1 MKRIIAL
8 LMALCL
14 LVTAAAA
21 ESAGET
27 RTVELSADGLT
38 VYRCKSAGE
47 TAQLAYDLNYPAFEA
62 EDKALTEYLTQ
73 TVAQPLMALQR
84 AEPMSADPAAYEGDK
99 RDNVRMIFFASMD
112 FPGLLSVVASV
123 ANHAA
128 DESVNEMLFFTRIVD
143 LRSRRELSVYDLF
156 AEPPETVDAAIRSAV
171 FATQSAQG
179 LAIVADASQVP
190 APDACYLSKA
200 AFRCLYGA
208 NTVAEKASV
217 VDIPWVQLG
226 LTATAALTGNP
237 ESVPGNA
244 QTGALAADGAVQ
256 PETDASAAPDETGSP
271 TAVATPA
278 ADAMPAADGE
288 PVPEEALTA
297 LLTAHDWTA
306 QGHTLRFL
314 PEGGV
319 KELGDGAPLFYLYY
333 LDGGR
338 LYLSSDERPD
348 QAATVTYA
356 QGGLLLTFDPDTSD
370 LGTLTLLPAE
380 TGAAAIATATPAS
393 AASLPP
399 LSSVITPTPMP
410 VEGEDA
416 DLLAL
421 LTQGL
426 WKKLGTEGDVYYQF
440 TADGKLLTIQ
450 VSPYTVTN
458 GELASDALAG
468 TVEAGGTAFTLVQ
481 ADGQQVG
488 FVLNRAATAVPVAEF
503 VTPSP
508 TPAPTPSAAP
518 TPTAAPTVTA
528 TPSPTPA
535 PTPTLSPYEQAV
547 GTAPTLAALGDASF
561 AKRQTLKVYSAPD
574 EGSYRNSQA
583 QVTTDET
590 VQIFGVTGDWVLVS
604 YKIGNGSRGRIGYIA
619 NTTLADAGNVAQL
632 AFVSVP
638 LKLTKKASAT
648 DDPLSGKGKLFD
660 LKKDAQ
666 VTLLAFLG
674 SDWAYVETTYKGKPC
689 RVFIPRAALMS
700 E

>member
-1 MKRIIAL
+1 MKRIVAL
-8 LMALCL
+8 LAALCL
-14 LVTAAAA
+14 LVSAACA
-21 ESAGET
+21 EGAEET
-27 RTVELSADGLT
+27 RTEELAADGLT

-47 TAQLAYDLNYPAFEA
+47 TQQLTYDLNYPAFEA
-62 EDKALTEYLTQ
+62 EDSALTEYLTQ
-73 TVAQPLMALQR
+73 TVAQPLLALQR
-84 AEPMSADPAAYEGDK
+84 AEPMSADPAAYENGK
-99 RDNVRMIFFASMD
+99 RDTVRMIFFASMD

-156 AEPPETVDAAIRSAV
+156 SEPTETVDAAIRSAV

-179 LAIVADASQVP
+179 LAIVADAAQVP

-217 VDIPWVQLG
+217 VDIPWEQLG

-237 ESVPGNA
+237 ESVPGTA
-244 QTGALAADGAVQ
+244 QAAGAESALPEADAGATTGENGGPAAG
-256 PETDASAAPDETGSP
+256 
-271 TAVATPA
+271 ATPA
-278 ADAMPAADGE
+278 ADGQ
-288 PVPEEALTA
+288 PVPESELIA
-297 LLTAHDWTA
+297 LLTAHDWAT

-319 KELGDGAPLFYLYY
+319 KELGDSAPLFYLYY

-348 QAATVTYA
+348 QAAAVTYA

-370 LGTLTLLPAE
+370 LGTLTLLPAAASG
-380 TGAAAIATATPAS
+380 GAAATAVPA
-393 AASLPP
+393 APASLPP
-399 LSSVITPTPMP
+399 LSSVVTPTPMP
-410 VEGEDA
+410 VAGEDA
-416 DLLAL
+416 DLVAL

-450 VSPYTVTN
+450 VSPYTVTD
-458 GELASDALAG
+458 GELSSDALAG

-481 ADGQQVG
+481 ADGQPVG

-508 TPAPTPSAAP
+508 TPAPTPTA
-518 TPTAAPTVTA
+518 TPSPSPVPTVTA

-535 PTPTLSPYEQAV
+535 PTPTLSPYELAAD
-547 GTAPTLAALGDASF
+547 TAPTLAVLGDASF

-590 VQIFGVTGDWVLVS
+590 VQIFGVTGEWVLVS

-619 NTTLADAGNVAQL
+619 NTTLADADNVAQL

-648 DDPLSGKGKLFD
+648 DDPLAGKGKLFD

-674 SDWAYVETTYKGKPC
+674 ADWAYVETTYKDKPC
-689 RVFIPRAALMS
+689 RVFIPRAALMA

>member
-1 MKRIIAL
+1 MKRLIAL
-8 LMALCL
+8 MAALCL
-14 LVTAAAA
+14 LVTSTAA
-21 ESAGET
+21 ENAGET

-38 VYRCKSAGE
+38 VYRCAAAGE
-47 TAQLAYDLNYPAFEA
+47 TEQLAFDLNYPAFEA
-62 EDKALTEYLTQ
+62 EDKTLTEYLTQ
-73 TVAQPLMALQR
+73 TVADPLMALRR
-84 AEPMSADPAAYEGDK
+84 AEPMSANAGVYAAGK

-143 LRSRRELSVYDLF
+143 LRSRRELTVYDLF
-156 AEPPETVDAAIRSAV
+156 AEPPAAVDAAIQNAV

-190 APDACYLSKA
+190 APDACYLSKT

-217 VDIPWVQLG
+217 VDIPWAQLP

-237 ESVPGNA
+237 ESVAGGTAPA
-244 QTGALAADGAVQ
+244 GAG
-256 PETDASAAPDETGSP
+256 ETAAPDAQG
-271 TAVATPA
+271 
-278 ADAMPAADGE
+278 MPAADGT
-288 PVPEEALTA
+288 PAAAAADGQAVPAEELAA
-297 LLTAHDWTA
+297 LLTANDWEA

-319 KELGDGAPLFYLYY
+319 KDLGEGAPLFYLYY

-338 LYLSSDERPD
+338 LYLSSDDRPD
-348 QAATVTYA
+348 QAATVTRS
-356 QGGLLLTFDPDTSD
+356 QGGLLLTFDPETSD
-370 LGTLTLLPAE
+370 LTTLTLQPAV
-380 TGAAAIATATPAS
+380 AAADTPAPPVQ
-393 AASLPP
+393 AVSLPP
-399 LSSVITPTPMP
+399 LSSVVTPTPMP
-410 VEGEDA
+410 VAGQDA
-416 DLLAL
+416 DIVAL

-426 WKKLGTEGDVYYQF
+426 WKRLGTEGDVYYQF

-450 VSPYTVTN
+450 VTPYTVTD

-468 TVEAGGTAFTLVQ
+468 TVEAGGTAFTLVK

-488 FVLNRAATAVPVAEF
+488 FVLNRTATAVPVAEF

-508 TPAPTPSAAP
+508 TPMPTATPAPSPTP
-518 TPTAAPTVTA
+518 
-528 TPSPTPA
+528 TPSPTPSA
-535 PTPTLSPYEQAV
+535 TPQPTPTLSPYEQAA
-547 GTAPTLAALGDASF
+547 GTAPSLAVLGDASF

-590 VQIFGVTGDWVLVS
+590 VQIFGVTGKWVLVS

-619 NTTLADAGNVAQL
+619 DTTLADAANVAQL

-648 DDPLSGKGKLFD
+648 DDPLSGKGKLFE
-660 LKKDAQ
+660 LKKGAE

-674 SDWAYVETTYKGKPC
+674 ADWAYVETTYKGKPC
-689 RVFIPRAALMS
+689 RVFIARSALMA